1 MITNNELNAVTL
13 SATKKD
19 YYQIWNE
26 LLEIAGKIS
35 NRWNPA
41 HANESDPGVVLLK
54 VLTAIAD
61 KLNYNIDINTL
72 EAFMPTAAQE
82 ESMRNLCEMMGYNM
96 KYYQSAVTEIVMN
109 FVGDKAIFTD
119 NGISD
124 LTLPMFS
131 SITNAEKDI
140 NYVTLEAKNFSTDL
154 NSQNILC
161 IEGQH
166 VLCETINNN
175 IVTIEL
181 LDDNNR
187 FYLPETQIAENGIF
201 VYSIKD
207 GVKSTKWEKRTNL
220 YTERLNNQIY
230 KFGYDSREARPYL
243 QFPEDISQI
252 IGDGLE
258 IHYIRTSG
266 NAGNIAALTLN
277 TFELPSDDNWKKFT
291 TQDFTIYNLSAAQ
304 SGSNKESIT
313 AAYENYKKT
322 IGTFDTLVTCRD
334 YMNKIYSLMED
345 DNTPMVS
352 NIMVSDIRSDINRA
366 IVLCSFND
374 FGVCYKEQP
383 IITENNGNKEALI
396 DHFDLILY
404 PFKTVYGN
412 NNQSEYISSFKLY
425 KDNGL
430 SIEKELENNKTIAHK
445 IKYPEDHEI
454 VAIKNYLRLDAKIT
468 TTEKVNLA
476 EETIILDAIKK
487 EIYTKFNMRK
497 MEFGEEIPFESIL
510 DAIEYA
516 HPKIKNVVLNEPI
529 LYTKFLLGDGTEHDL
544 SSTILIEESNTNT
557 SNIKFLGKE
566 LYNKL
571 ALRNILAGRI
581 ELFNYNTDFSYTLNE
596 SKYIVQ
602 TGNASTDTESYPA
615 VLPDPNQ
622 STVNN
627 SIKNITRIE
636 PKFSLQ
642 MNESGQFIRAGNTSS
657 SNYQL
662 TKNQEIKFRCPNFIT
677 DITYPAYVNYYL
689 KLSSNNVIQSN
700 AVAAKFHT
708 IGAFM
713 TKPVNNL
720 DYWDIFYNYLQ
731 SKSSL
736 YLTKAA
742 EDAGENPF
750 KQVPKNYIEIPSN
763 NSSSKS
769 AAVGNRKTHN
779 QLKSLYGAIWTR
791 SVISG
796 TTTYKYTRV
805 TLNNDE
811 SYIEGDAANKTYY
824 YLPIDDKTFI
834 IWKAWLRSLNASTV
848 YNLSDNTNNFV
859 LDIYRSLGANAT
871 RQVGYLVDASLKK
884 YQSCNVYHS
893 FTNYLT
899 DYYVPEALGIDAVLG
914 SIKKN
919 TEYQLKRDEYLF
931 INYTPSK
938 TTTAEDGTQTNEEGD
953 PKHIIYGPGS
963 IIKPNF
969 DLSDSAA
976 LKQNSTKRWAKTDN
990 INFELAERHGVFT
1003 DAVDTNIEGMF
1014 GLSSNEKIEHRNMVY
1029 VSINKPY
1036 FMYWV
1041 FKNGITGIDGT
1052 SRVNSEIKEHG
1063 KYTLQE
1069 GEYLFITGASE
1080 GSPKVDM
1087 SYYGNGTEINVIDNT
1102 SDSTQY
1108 PENFF
1113 NTNLDNS
1120 IALDDILINGV
1131 AGIPWQYYSFS
1142 TSQYLLIREYQYLTL
1157 GESDIITT
1165 LDIDSTEVNKDWQKV
1180 NAANYI
1186 MNGES
1191 KTLPIINI
1199 NEGLLF
1205 AAIAQEAGL
1214 TIEDQYLNST
1224 DLVSWEIKSVFHLK
1238 TDKNNCLEL
1247 LENEELV
1254 IKDETATNVIEQT
1267 IKAKTDAQG
1276 KVIPVQ
1282 IQSNIAI
1289 DSSQDSISTINV
1301 SYDDFGNKEELYNFK
1316 LKVSKSNT
1324 LGICVVK
1331 PDQDNINEGSLIDYI
1346 SEPEFVDSSLLK
1358 LHDFG
1363 KNLTSLNFNNF
1374 ENSSCFLDININ
1386 IPNNCYGLMMIY
1398 YTGETDKSNND
1409 KLGAHIYYIK
1419 NENTKKLK
1427 IFNNIVNK
1435 VEDWWSGYLESG
1447 ESYDKAYLQRGVNII
1462 KIDPS
1467 ITNLRIYGDT
1477 ELKNSIIISDLDAV
1491 YTETDTISDL
1501 NLNLIDYQLNGEWTC
1516 ANRAGGNVPS
1526 DFNFNA
1532 EIVLVNNNTKKAT
1545 YYAEGI
1551 PHKIIEG
1558 LGLKNNANG
1567 LYSFYI
1573 RSTDTTPVHKRIRE
1587 ELLRELN
1594 KLDVDHQFYYNCLVN
1609 NSVALNINPGLV
1621 DTEEAEKLSTP
1632 RIWYDS
1638 NNINNKFVI
1647 SEIDA
1652 NWLEHKNGI
1661 MIARSSKR

>member
-61 KLNYNIDINTL
+61 KLNYNIDVNTL

-96 KYYQSAVTEIVMN
+96 KYYQSAMTEIVMN
-109 FVGDKAIFTD
+109 FVGDKSLFTD
-119 NGISD
+119 KRPSI
-124 LTLPMFS
+124 TLPMFS
-131 SITNAEKDI
+131 SITNAEKDV
-140 NYVTLEAKNFSTDL
+140 NYVTLEAKNFSADL
-154 NSQNILC
+154 TSQNILC

-207 GVKSTKWEKRTNL
+207 GIKSDRWEKRTNL
-220 YTERLNNQIY
+220 YTERLNTQVY

-277 TFELPSDDNWKKFT
+277 TFELPSDWANSNTGPNFT
-291 TQDFTIYNLSAAQ
+291 AQDFTIYNLSAAQ
-304 SGSNKESIT
+304 SGANKESIT

-383 IITENNGNKEALI
+383 IIDENNKALI

-412 NNQSEYISSFKLY
+412 NNQSEYTNSFKLY
-425 KDNGL
+425 KDNGI

-476 EETIILDAIKK
+476 EEIIILDAIKK

-510 DAIEYA
+510 DTIESA
-516 HPKIKNVVLNEPI
+516 HPKIKNVLLNEPV
-529 LYTKFLLGDGTEHDL
+529 LYTKFLLGDGTEYDL
-544 SSTILIEESNTNT
+544 SSAILTDEG
-557 SNIKFLGKE
+557 NIKFLGKE

-581 ELFNYNTDFSYTLNE
+581 ELFNYNTDFSYALNE
-596 SKYIVQ
+596 SRYEVQ
-602 TGNASTDTESYPA
+602 TGTGVKSYPA
-615 VLPDPNQ
+615 MLPDPSQ
-622 STVNN
+622 AGVPT
-627 SIKNITRIE
+627 SIQNITRIE
-636 PKFSLQ
+636 PKFSLKL
-642 MNESGQFIRAGNTSS
+642 NADGKFISASGAS

-662 TKNQEIKFRCPNFIT
+662 TKNQEIKFRCPNFVT

-689 KLSSNNVIQSN
+689 KLSNKIKKK
-700 AVAAKFHT
+700 AVAAEFLT
-708 IGAFM
+708 IAAFM
-713 TKPVNNL
+713 TKPVNADT
-720 DYWDIFYNYLQ
+720 DYWDNFYNYLEG
-731 SKSSL
+731 KSSL
-736 YLTKAA
+736 YLTKAV
-742 EDAGENPF
+742 EDAGNNPF
-750 KQVPKNYIEIPSN
+750 KRVPKNYITEE
-763 NSSSKS
+763 
-769 AAVGNRKTHN
+769 NRKTYN

-791 SVISG
+791 TS
-796 TTTYKYTRV
+796 TTTDPITYRYTRV
-805 TLNNDE
+805 ELNGGE
-811 SYIEGDAANKTYY
+811 SYMDEFSAQLAYY

-834 IWKAWLRSLNASTV
+834 IWKDWLKTLNASDV
-848 YNLSDNTNNFV
+848 YGGDNNFV

-871 RQVGYLVDASLKK
+871 RQIGYLVDAGLKK
-884 YQSCNVYHS
+884 YQICNVYHS
-893 FTNYLT
+893 FTNYLI
-899 DYYVPEALGIDAVLG
+899 DYYVPKELGVDAVLG
-914 SIKKN
+914 YIEKN
-919 TEYQLKRDEYLF
+919 TEYQLKQSEYLF

-938 TTTAEDGTQTNEEGD
+938 TTTAEDGTQTSTTSD
-953 PKHIIYGPGS
+953 PKNIIYGPGS

-969 DLSDSAA
+969 DLADSAA
-976 LKQNSTKRWAKTDN
+976 LKQTSTKRWTKTND
-990 INFELAERHGVFT
+990 INFASAEKHGVFK
-1003 DAVDTNIEGMF
+1003 AGEAIDTNIDGMF
-1014 GLSSNEKIEHRNMVY
+1014 GLSANEKIEHRNMVY

-1036 FMYWV
+1036 FMYWI
-1041 FKNGITGIDGT
+1041 FKNGITDTDGT
-1052 SRVNSEIKEHG
+1052 SRVNEEIKNHG

-1069 GEYLFITGASE
+1069 GEYLFITGASD

-1087 SYYGNGTEINVIDNT
+1087 AYYGNGTEINVKDRASN
-1102 SDSTQY
+1102 DH

-1113 NTNLDNS
+1113 NTNLDTS

-1142 TSQYLLIREYQYLTL
+1142 NDQYLLIREYQYLTL
-1157 GESDIITT
+1157 GEGDIITS
-1165 LDIDSTEVNKDWQKV
+1165 LDISSTEVNKNEVNKNWQKV
-1180 NAANYI
+1180 DAASYI

-1191 KTLPIINI
+1191 KTLPIIDI
-1199 NEGLLF
+1199 NENLLA
-1205 AAIAQEAGL
+1205 AAIDQEAGQTIDYENL
-1214 TIEDQYLNST
+1214 TNRLNST
-1224 DLVSWEIKSVFHLK
+1224 DGTKLVSWEVKSVLHLK
-1238 TDKNNCLEL
+1238 TDNNNCFVLS
-1247 LENEELV
+1247 ENEELV
-1254 IKDETATNVIEQT
+1254 IIDDTTQPSQTSQT
-1267 IKAKTDAQG
+1267 IAAKTDAQG

-1282 IQSNIAI
+1282 IQSNISI
-1289 DSSQDSISTINV
+1289 DSTQDSISTISVN
-1301 SYDDFGNKEELYNFK
+1301 YDDFGNKEELYNFK
-1316 LKVSKSNT
+1316 LKISKSNT
-1324 LGICVVK
+1324 LGV
-1331 PDQDNINEGSLIDYI
+1331 NIVENTGKEYI
-1346 SEPEFVDSSLLK
+1346 DSSLLK

-1374 ENSSCFLDININ
+1374 KNNSCFLDININ
-1386 IPNNCYGLMMIY
+1386 IPSNCYGLMMIY
-1398 YTGETDKSNND
+1398 YTGETDNKS
-1409 KLGAHIYYIK
+1409 GAHIYYKAKDAEEKDI
-1419 NENTKKLK
+1419 KLK
-1427 IFNNIVNK
+1427 IFNNIVG
-1435 VEDWWSGYLESG
+1435 ETESWWSGCLNSDES
-1447 ESYDKAYLQRGVNII
+1447 EYDKAYLQRGVNVI
-1462 KIDPS
+1462 KIDHL

-1477 ELKNSIIISDLDAV
+1477 DLKNSIIISDLDAV
-1491 YTETDTISDL
+1491 YTETETISDL
-1501 NLNLIDYQLNGEWTC
+1501 NLNLIDYQLNGDWD
-1516 ANRAGGNVPS
+1516 RDS
-1526 DFNFNA
+1526 NA
-1532 EIVLVNNNTKKAT
+1532 DLAAEVVLVNKNTKKAT

-1558 LGLKNNANG
+1558 LGLKNSDN
-1567 LYSFYI
+1567 YEFYV
-1573 RSTDTTPVHKRIRE
+1573 RTKNTTPIHKQIRE

-1594 KLDVDHQFYYNCLVN
+1594 KLDIDHQFYYNCIVN
-1609 NSVALNINPGLV
+1609 NSVALNINSGFA

-1652 NWLEHKNGI
+1652 NWLENKNGI